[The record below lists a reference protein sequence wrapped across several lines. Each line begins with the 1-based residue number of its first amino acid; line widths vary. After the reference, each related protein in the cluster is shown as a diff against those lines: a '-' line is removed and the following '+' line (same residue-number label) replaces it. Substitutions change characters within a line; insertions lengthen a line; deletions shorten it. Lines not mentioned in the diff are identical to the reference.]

1 MDAKGLHRFSHFS
14 CRTQQVV
21 TSSTWEGLLI
31 EQSTLS
37 ADTKESERDTW
48 WVDICDATEE
58 EVSTVC
64 QALSIHPLTA
74 EDIATREPRE
84 KIEAFRNYYLISFQ
98 TLLPTDDFKSSRS
111 LKPSSSIPGS
121 AGFYI
126 LVFKNATVTFS
137 PSGCHHIARV
147 RDRIRRTQ
155 DTHLVSSDWICYA
168 LIDEIIDDFEPYMRA
183 AEREADA
190 IEDQVFIARVDDVKA
205 LIPQLDSLRKSI
217 TQLIRCLTGKY
228 DVLSGFVKR
237 CQAKDRNPMFPD
249 GDLLVY
255 LGDVQDHLVTTLT
268 SLSHFDEIVGRS
280 QSNFLAQLSVNN
292 IRLSYDVNAV
302 LSKVTILATIFVPL
316 HMVTGLFGM
325 NVECKGITWQDYIH
339 TAGWS
344 AILENLA
351 CSGTSARDKGRVA
364 PKMLILTV
372 SVIVSIGKIRP
383 RHLIW
388 PVRQAFPSL
397 QPRRTPIGQFAN
409 GISQLQDKPVRLP
422 LSLPYSQR
430 GLPERITHVSRVTR
444 GPRARAMTSAVSG
457 VPRGVVA
464 NGQNQS
470 GAAIDEESLWEMNAG
485 GGGLAIGEAVEW
497 RSGAPAKL
505 GVGKL
510 SRETARKRGRD
521 VMVIH

>member
-37 ADTKESERDTW
+37 ADTKGSERDTW

-58 EVSTVC
+58 ET
-64 QALSIHPLTA
+64 T
-74 EDIATREPRE
+74 
-84 KIEAFRNYYLISFQ
+84 
-98 TLLPTDDFKSSRS
+98 FKSSRS

-325 NVECKGITWQDYIH
+325 NVE
-339 TAGWS
+339 
-344 AILENLA
+344 
-351 CSGTSARDKGRVA
+351 
-364 PKMLILTV
+364 
-372 SVIVSIGKIRP
+372 
-383 RHLIW
+383 
-388 PVRQAFPSL
+388 
-397 QPRRTPIGQFAN
+397 
-409 GISQLQDKPVRLP
+409 
-422 LSLPYSQR
+422 
-430 GLPERITHVSRVTR
+430 
-444 GPRARAMTSAVSG
+444 
-457 VPRGVVA
+457 VP
-464 NGQNQS
+464 GQNVDNL
-470 GAAIDEESLWEMNAG
+470 GWFFGIIGWAAIDEESLWEMNAG
-485 GGGLAIGEAVEW
+485 GGGLAIGEALEW

>member
-37 ADTKESERDTW
+37 ADTKGSERDTW

-98 TLLPTDDFKSSRS
+98 ALLPTDDFKSSRS

-325 NVECKGITWQDYIH
+325 NVEVPGQNVDNLGWFFGI
-339 TAGWS
+339 
-344 AILENLA
+344 
-351 CSGTSARDKGRVA
+351 
-364 PKMLILTV
+364 
-372 SVIVSIGKIRP
+372 IG
-383 RHLIW
+383 
-388 PVRQAFPSL
+388 
-397 QPRRTPIGQFAN
+397 
-409 GISQLQDKPVRLP
+409 
-422 LSLPYSQR
+422 
-430 GLPERITHVSRVTR
+430 HVSRVTR

-464 NGQNQS
+464 NGQHQS

-505 GVGKL
+505 GVAKL

>member
-37 ADTKESERDTW
+37 ADTKGSEWDTW

-325 NVECKGITWQDYIH
+325 NVE
-339 TAGWS
+339 
-344 AILENLA
+344 
-351 CSGTSARDKGRVA
+351 
-364 PKMLILTV
+364 
-372 SVIVSIGKIRP
+372 
-383 RHLIW
+383 
-388 PVRQAFPSL
+388 
-397 QPRRTPIGQFAN
+397 
-409 GISQLQDKPVRLP
+409 
-422 LSLPYSQR
+422 
-430 GLPERITHVSRVTR
+430 
-444 GPRARAMTSAVSG
+444 
-457 VPRGVVA
+457 VP
-464 NGQNQS
+464 GQNVDNL
-470 GAAIDEESLWEMNAG
+470 GWFFGIIGWAAIDEESLWEMNAG

-505 GVGKL
+505 GVAKL

>member
-21 TSSTWEGLLI
+21 TSSTWEGLLV

-37 ADTKESERDTW
+37 ADTKGSERDTW

-325 NVECKGITWQDYIH
+325 NVE
-339 TAGWS
+339 
-344 AILENLA
+344 
-351 CSGTSARDKGRVA
+351 
-364 PKMLILTV
+364 
-372 SVIVSIGKIRP
+372 
-383 RHLIW
+383 
-388 PVRQAFPSL
+388 
-397 QPRRTPIGQFAN
+397 
-409 GISQLQDKPVRLP
+409 
-422 LSLPYSQR
+422 
-430 GLPERITHVSRVTR
+430 
-444 GPRARAMTSAVSG
+444 
-457 VPRGVVA
+457 VP
-464 NGQNQS
+464 GQNVDNL
-470 GAAIDEESLWEMNAG
+470 GWFFGIIGCMCAFVVVCCL
-485 GGGLAIGEAVEW
+485 LA
-497 RSGAPAKL
+497 
-505 GVGKL
+505 
-510 SRETARKRGRD
+510 KRLRLL
-521 VMVIH
+521 